1 MLFSQQQKTIYFED
15 VMPVRIT
22 RIEITNFR
30 SIQKVV
36 IDSSRLQIIVGNND
50 AGKSNILRAL
60 NLFFNDETNPGEYFN
75 FNTDYNI
82 YAANRDSKK
91 AREVKIKLL
100 LDIPRTYHATNGDLI
115 EWTRSWRSAGFF
127 DEKIVGIKSK
137 IGARGGRS
145 TQRSEIPKRSN
156 IKALLQNVKYV
167 YIPAIKDK
175 EYISKLRSQ
184 IYFVVN
190 DVFNENFSDSSKTFE
205 KSIAENLDGLTQE
218 ISDSLGFSS
227 ALSLPRDLSSLFGN
241 LDFLNEMRISL
252 NERGDGVKARHIPL
266 ILKYIAEKTKTL
278 QAQGNPPYTF
288 IWGYEEPENNLELT
302 SAIKLALQFKN
313 FVPEPVSQ
321 LFITTHS
328 PAFYNLSKHD
338 DDVKCVYI
346 EKDNS
351 DITSCES
358 DYAQLDDKMG
368 VMELLSP
375 YIEEVKSRIENFE
388 AVSELGDDKA
398 VIYVEGSSDK
408 IIIEKAIN
416 IFIPDRAEFIDVI
429 TKDFGAGT
437 NYVCDMLKAY
447 FHMHKHHPE
456 KYKCAGIVDRDAD
469 GDKARA
475 ELSKIQDVGKSVK
488 CFPLPLAQD
497 IIDAKKDGYL
507 IPGVLECNYPTHL
520 WENELAN
527 EKLEKRA
534 LIADVLSPN
543 KNNELL
549 QLARTVSDDLEGRPY
564 RIKIENYVPKSRK
577 VPLAN
582 IISHMSD
589 DEARGCLLFLE
600 RTMTDLEKF
609 LFPE

>member
-1 MLFSQQQKTIYFED
+1 
-15 VMPVRIT
+15 MPVRIT

-60 NLFFNDETNPGEYFN
+60 NLFFNDETNPGEHFN

-82 YAANRDSKK
+82 YAAQKDSKK
-91 AREVKIKLL
+91 AREIKIKLL
-100 LDIPRTYHATNGDLI
+100 LEIPITYHATNGDLI
-115 EWTRSWRSAGFF
+115 EWTRSWRSTGFF
-127 DEKIVGIKSK
+127 DEKIIGIKSI
-137 IGARGGRS
+137 IGTRGGRS
-145 TQRSEIPKRSN
+145 TQRNDIPKRSN

-175 EYISKLRSQ
+175 EYISKLRSE

-190 DVFNENFSDSSKTFE
+190 NVFNDNFSDSSRAFE

-252 NERGDGVKARHIPL
+252 NERGDGIKARHIPL

-302 SAIKLALQFKN
+302 SAIKLALQFKS

-321 LFITTHS
+321 LIITTHS

-338 DDVKCVYI
+338 DDVKCIYI

-351 DITSCES
+351 DVTSCES
-358 DYAQLDDKMG
+358 DYSQLDDKMG

-388 AVSELGDDKA
+388 AVSELGVDKA

-408 IIIEKAIN
+408 IIIEKAISL
-416 IFIPDRAEFIDVI
+416 FIPERVDLIDVI

-447 FHMHKHHPE
+447 FHMHKHHSE
-456 KYKCAGIVDRDAD
+456 RYKCAGLVDNDAD
-469 GDKARA
+469 GHKARA
-475 ELSKIQDVGKSVK
+475 ELGKIQDVGKSVK
-488 CFPLPLAQD
+488 CLSLPISQD

-507 IPGVLECNYPTHL
+507 IPGILECNYPTYL
-520 WENELAN
+520 WEKELAN
-527 EKLEKRA
+527 GNLKEREM
-534 LIADVLSPN
+534 IADVLSPK

-549 QLARTVSDDLEGRPY
+549 QLAKTVSDDLDGRSY
-564 RIKIENYVPKSRK
+564 RIKVENYVPKDRK

-582 IISHMSD
+582 IISQMND
-589 DEARGCLLFLE
+589 DESRKCLSFLE
-600 RTMTDLEKF
+600 RTMSDLNRF
-609 LFPE
+609 LFSE